1 MREDQCVSIEK
12 RYYDLLE
19 RHQRLIDEIERF
31 LKKQSGYKELRTL
44 MHEMRKTDPPPKCP
58 ARC

>member
-31 LKKQSGYKELRTL
+31 LKKRSGYKELREL
-44 MHEMRKTDPPPKCP
+44 MHEMRKTDPQPK
-58 ARC
+58 